1 MRASLRLHREPTGR
15 HAGGPHRHRFSG
27 GAALRRQARRHAPGR
42 VIAVGDIHGC
52 AREFELLLEK
62 LALTPDDRLILL
74 GDLVNRG
81 PDSARV
87 LALARR
93 HAHHALLGNHELRL
107 LHYRRTGNPAYLKR
121 CDHDTIRQLTDAD
134 WAYLESMSLTYH
146 VPEFNTVLVHAGFAP
161 GRPWQSQPAQTVTRI
176 QVAGPNG
183 EAFKRSE
190 RPGEPHWSEVWG
202 GPQFVIYGHTPQPHP
217 VVGRWTLGIDTAC
230 VQGGA
235 LTACILSDRTL
246 VQVPALAA

>member
-1 MRASLRLHREPTGR
+1 MRATPRLHREPTGR
-15 HAGGPHRHRFSG
+15 QSG
-27 GAALRRQARRHAPGR
+27 GSHHRRIPGGTSLSRHTRRRTTGR
-42 VIAVGDIHGC
+42 VIAIGDIHGC

-87 LALARR
+87 LALARQ

-121 CDHDTIRQLTDAD
+121 YDYDTLRQLTDAD
-134 WAYLESMSLTYH
+134 WAYLASMSLTYH

-161 GRPWQSQPAQTVTRI
+161 GRPWQSQPADTVTQI

-202 GPQFVIYGHTPQPHP
+202 GPQFVIYGHTPQPQP
-217 VVGRWTLGIDTAC
+217 AVGRWTLGIDTAC